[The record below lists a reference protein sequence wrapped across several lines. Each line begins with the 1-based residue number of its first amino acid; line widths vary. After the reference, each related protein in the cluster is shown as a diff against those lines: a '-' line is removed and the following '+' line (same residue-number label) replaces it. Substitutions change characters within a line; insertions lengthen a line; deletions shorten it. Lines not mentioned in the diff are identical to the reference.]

1 MFEPAP
7 THQDYIGDRT
17 LFARM
22 WSPALITG
30 SADRKEVIYNVVNDN
45 CDNSYV
51 EANEPV
57 GDLVFK
63 ELTDNR
69 FLKPKVELSR
79 NINQDL
85 RK

>member
-1 MFEPAP
+1 
-7 THQDYIGDRT
+7 
-17 LFARM
+17 M

-45 CDNSYV
+45 RDNSYV

-63 ELTDNR
+63 ELANNKV
-69 FLKPKVELSR
+69 LK
-79 NINQDL
+79 
-85 RK
+85 